1 MSQGLSS
8 QMIIATVADLTSMQI
23 ELLVDE
29 TDIGEVKIG
38 QEVTFTVDAY
48 PNRTF
53 HGVVENISKEEHSSS
68 TGTTTSTSSVVYYTV
83 YVLINSDEL
92 DGLYPSMTARAE
104 ILGRVDIPI
113 TAVRSDA
120 KGSYVY
126 RKEGTDLKKVY
137 IETGITT
144 NTNAEVLSGLSAGD
158 QIVVSGTVS
167 QEKAEVSAKSNRR
180 GPGF

>member
-1 MSQGLSS
+1 
-8 QMIIATVADLTSMQI
+8 MIIATVADLTSMQI

-104 ILGRVDIPI
+104 ILGRVD
-113 TAVRSDA
+113 
-120 KGSYVY
+120 GSYVY
-126 RKEGTDLKKVY
+126 RKEGADLKKVY